1 MKDLMISI
9 ENCQKIIQATIS
21 KTTPLL
27 LSATAGK
34 AKCCIFK
41 VSNTFIGNSYQ
52 PSVVSIGPY
61 HHGKPN
67 LKMIEEHKWRYLGSL
82 LSRTKEKSG
91 KTLSDYL
98 LSIKPLEAD
107 AKECYSETIQ
117 LESDKFLEMMV
128 LDGCFIL
135 EIFLKVNNPQLF
147 EHDDPLNTMAW
158 ILPSLYRDFLRLENQ
173 IPFFILEKLF
183 EISKLTDHKL
193 ESGTTLSLLALQF
206 FNRIMLRPLKVIE
219 KCGRKLGGKHLHLLD
234 LVHSSYTY
242 ELKIP
247 SPIKVTETPII
258 HCISK
263 LRRSGIKLNQVK
275 DQEISFLAVK
285 FKNGAIEMPTLT
297 IDVFM
302 TSFLL
307 NCLALE
313 QHHYYIS
320 KHFTAY
326 ATLLDCLVESNK
338 DIGYLCDCNVVK
350 NDYGTD
356 AEVAHFINTMGKDV
370 VFDIDQSY
378 LSELF
383 KDVDKYYQKC
393 WNVQWTGFKQK
404 YFNSPW
410 SFISA
415 LAASVAL
422 VLTFAQTFYAIYG
435 YVHPQ

>member
-1 MKDLMISI
+1 M
-9 ENCQKIIQATIS
+9 A
-21 KTTPLL
+21 PLL

-67 LKMIEEHKWRYLGSL
+67 LKMIEEHKWRYLGSM
-82 LSRTKEKSG
+82 LSRTETSG

-117 LESDKFLEMMV
+117 LESDKFLEMIV

-135 EIFLKVNNPQLF
+135 EIFRKVNNPQLF
-147 EHDDPLNTMAW
+147 EHDDPLATMAW
-158 ILPSLYRDFLRLENQ
+158 ILPSFYRDFLRLENQ

-183 EISKLTDHKL
+183 EVSKITDE
-193 ESGTTLSLLALQF
+193 ESGTTLSLLALRF
-206 FNRIMLRPLKVIE
+206 FNKIMQRPPDVIDR
-219 KCGRKLGGKHLHLLD
+219 CGRELDGYMNLHLLH

-242 ELKIP
+242 NLQIP
-247 SPIKVTETPII
+247 RRREGTRTPIL

-263 LRRSGIKLNQVK
+263 LRRSGIKLNPVK
-275 DQEISFLAVK
+275 EKSFLDVK
-285 FKNGAIEMPTLT
+285 FKNGVIEMPTIT
-297 IDVFM
+297 IDEFM
-302 TSFLL
+302 RCFLFD
-307 NCLALE
+307 CLALE
-313 QHHYYIS
+313 QNHYYIS

-338 DIGYLCDCNVVK
+338 DVGYLCDCNIVE

-356 AEVAHFINTMGKDV
+356 ADVAQFINTMGKDV
-370 VFDIDQSY
+370 VFDIDQCY

-383 KDVDKYYQKC
+383 NDVDRYYRNC
-393 WNVQWTGFKQK
+393 WNVQWTIFKQK
-404 YFNSPW
+404 YFNTPW

-415 LAASVAL
+415 LAAF
-422 VLTFAQTFYAIYG
+422 VLLLLTLAQTFCAIYG